1 MTTAT
6 SAKRNSMLLM
16 ALCAIMWSL
25 GGIFIK
31 LISWNPL
38 LICGV
43 RSVIAALILGGYMF
57 VTRTPVNFNIFFW
70 CRDRAFHILHILRL
84 RQQADDCGQRYSTP
98 VYCTDFYSS
107 DVGIFIQAEI
117 T

>member
-25 GGIFIK
+25 GGYQTDFLESTADLRSPQRYRCIDPGRIY
-31 LISWNPL
+31 
-38 LICGV
+38 V
-43 RSVIAALILGGYMF
+43 RHPDAGEFQQV
-57 VTRTPVNFNIFFW
+57 FFW

>member
-38 LICGV
+38 LI
-43 RSVIAALILGGYMF
+43 SAALS
-57 VTRTPVNFNIFFW
+57 
-70 CRDRAFHILHILRL
+70 LH
-84 RQQADDCGQRYSTP
+84 
-98 VYCTDFYSS
+98 
-107 DVGIFIQAEI
+107 
-117 T
+117 